1 MTAATKERSPIRAH
15 KIDLTANDGSP
26 MVRAGIVV
34 AGEFPEIVMW
44 NGQPYL
50 RDQTIGPYAY
60 RRVRPYHLA
69 AGE

>member
-1 MTAATKERSPIRAH
+1 MSAAAPAIRAE
-15 KIDLTANDGSP
+15 KIDLTGMDGSV

-44 NGQPYL
+44 CGEPYL
-50 RDQTIGPYAY
+50 RDQSIGPFAY